1 MVIDKYCK
9 GCIYKPMCGKLSR
22 AFIVCK
28 PIVACNRR
36 VLPELIAS
44 DSNFCAYCVHGPSME
59 SCTMNCDKYE
69 LDEFVGKELY
79 DHGV

>member
-22 AFIVCK
+22 AFIICK

-36 VLPELIAS
+36 KTPTLITC
-44 DSNFCAYCVHGPSME
+44 DSGFCAYCANGPTRE
-59 SCTMNCDKYE
+59 ACTMNCCPYE